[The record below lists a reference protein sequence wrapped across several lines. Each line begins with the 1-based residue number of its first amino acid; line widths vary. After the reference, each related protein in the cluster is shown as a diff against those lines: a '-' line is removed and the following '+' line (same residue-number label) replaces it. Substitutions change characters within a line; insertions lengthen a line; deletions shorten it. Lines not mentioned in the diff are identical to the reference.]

1 MFNNKIEKNIMDL
14 LQIISSSKY
23 NTYLVGGCLRDLI
36 LGYTPK
42 DLDILVEDEI
52 DAFSKFLSISLNSKI
67 IKFQNHGFET
77 FRIINSKTKSM
88 K

>member
-1 MFNNKIEKNIMDL
+1 MFKNKIEKNIKDL
-14 LQIISSSKY
+14 LAIISSSEF

-52 DAFSKFLSISLNSKI
+52 DEFSKYLSKSLNSKI
-67 IKFQNHGFET
+67 IKFQNH
-77 FRIINSKTKSM
+77 
-88 K
+88 